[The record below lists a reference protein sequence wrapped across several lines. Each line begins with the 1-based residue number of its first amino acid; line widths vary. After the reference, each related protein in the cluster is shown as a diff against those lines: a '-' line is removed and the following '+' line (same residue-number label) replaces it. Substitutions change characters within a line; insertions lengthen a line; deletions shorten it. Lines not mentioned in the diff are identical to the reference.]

1 MNRVVG
7 PLFALLLLCVSP
19 GARAHH
25 ILGLPHYAYKDNYP
39 QVPVLEYPAKTG
51 PWDVLLTSYPGRPV
65 PGEAANL
72 SFYIK
77 DNASA
82 QLYGE
87 PVAVRVLQSSTFG
100 RAQEIL
106 PSTQVR
112 AFEQL
117 HKVTVTFPESGEYVV
132 ELSMQVEGQEEI
144 IPFLMVA
151 GEPSSP
157 WSVII
162 LCVGALLVFVVVIR
176 AVKIKRERRAAEA

>member
-1 MNRVVG
+1 M
-7 PLFALLLLCVSP
+7 
-19 GARAHH
+19 
-25 ILGLPHYAYKDNYP
+25 
-39 QVPVLEYPAKTG
+39 
-51 PWDVLLTSYPGRPV
+51 
-65 PGEAANL
+65 
-72 SFYIK
+72 
-77 DNASA
+77 
-82 QLYGE
+82 
-87 PVAVRVLQSSTFG
+87 AVRVLQSSTFG
-100 RAQEIL
+100 RAQENL